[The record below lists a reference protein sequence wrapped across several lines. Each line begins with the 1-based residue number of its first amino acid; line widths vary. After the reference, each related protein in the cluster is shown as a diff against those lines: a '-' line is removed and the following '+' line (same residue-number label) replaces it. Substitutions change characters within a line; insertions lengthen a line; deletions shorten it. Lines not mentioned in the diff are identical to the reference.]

1 MKSVSLRQK
10 RIGRLLQ
17 ETLGPLLIRELG
29 GVTTGVVTVT
39 AVDVPADL
47 RSARVFLSVFG
58 PDDPRVI
65 LDHLERRR
73 GVLRRDLAS
82 AVKLK
87 YNPQLI
93 FALDPSADIAE
104 RIERR
109 LQSVR
114 TDEHDPS

>member
-1 MKSVSLRQK
+1 MKTVSLRQK
-10 RIGRLLQ
+10 RIARLLQ
-17 ETLGPLLIRELG
+17 EALGPLLLRELSS
-29 GVTTGVVTVT
+29 VTKSLVTVT
-39 AVDVPADL
+39 AVEVPADL
-47 RSARVFLSVFG
+47 RSARVFLSVYG
-58 PDDPRVI
+58 PDGPGMV

-73 GVLRRDLAS
+73 RLLRRELAS

-93 FALDPSADIAE
+93 FALDPSADMAE

-114 TDEHDPS
+114 THEHDPS